1 MVRQIII
8 NTVVSATI
16 VIIGLLFY
24 HTNYAVKVYSLDLKG
39 FITTQ
44 QQMLIE
50 GKLDNEGMDKIF
62 KSLDEKIKEKG
73 ENAVIL
79 TSDVVIK
86 GDEIEM
92 D

>member
-8 NTVVSATI
+8 NTAVSAMI
-16 VIIGLLFY
+16 VIVGLLLY
-24 HTNYAVKVYSLDLKG
+24 HKNYAVKVYALDLKG
-39 FITTQ
+39 FIAAQ

-50 GKLDNEGMDKIF
+50 GKLDNKGIDEHFKILDK
-62 KSLDEKIKEKG
+62 KMKEKG